1 MFNDISELEANK
13 DNIMG
18 IMRSSMV
25 CLYVLLKNIDI
36 VKQSTSLIKTKDIC
50 IKSTIVNQLEAILF
64 SQEQLQFRQD
74 FMNALCKANM
84 HAEAN
89 IFNERLEIAT
99 NLPDDTK
106 NKTRGLLSMLSTG
119 EKWFVDW
126 LWSFMGNEHESTQ
139 EAGAGLIA
147 DYFPW
152 LDPYFHDS
160 SDDEQ
165 EEINYYSQPNKKDS
179 RLLTFSK
186 WLSSDQQYSLEPT
199 DTEQEFI
206 SKKVKHT
213 I

>member
-1 MFNDISELEANK
+1 MFNNISELEANK

-25 CLYVLLKNIDI
+25 CLYVLLKNSDI
-36 VKQSTSLIKTKDIC
+36 VTQATGLIKTKDIC
-50 IKSTIVNQLEAILF
+50 TKSTIVNQLEAILF
-64 SQEQLQFRQD
+64 SEEQLQFRQD

-84 HAEAN
+84 YAEAN

-99 NLPDDTK
+99 NLPEDTK
-106 NKTRGLLSMLSTG
+106 NKTRGLLSMLSAG

-152 LDPYFHDS
+152 LDPYYDSS

-165 EEINYYSQPNKKDS
+165 EDVNYYSSTHKGDS

-186 WLSSDQQYSLEPT
+186 WLSSNKERVLEST
-199 DTEQEFI
+199 DEEPEFV
-206 SKKVKHT
+206 SKKAKHT